1 MSKSKRH
8 HYIPQFLIKNFADN
22 DGLLYVYNKQ
32 ENRIIGKK
40 QSPKSIFFEND
51 RNTVTFGG
59 KFELD
64 NLEKLYS
71 ALDGKLAVDVKN
83 ILKNKT
89 ISAEELVSITLLA
102 TMLKWR
108 TPSSDKEFNRLKENI
123 TKEDLSI
130 DIRLKD
136 SVESSS
142 KEEISHILN
151 SDIFKETKRILLSI
165 LPLLNE
171 DKLLDIHN
179 NSFVYTN
186 ELFPGLIGDNPIIER
201 SNLNYRSI
209 ENFIFPLSTYETF
222 IYNKIDSDKRI
233 NALFNIHKDLA
244 IIHLSKKYV
253 ACKSKSQLEKIVQ
266 FYNVLKQGN
275 KVNYIIPNLFKLLDI

>member
-8 HYIPQFLIKNFADN
+8 HYIPQFLIKNFTDD

-32 ENRIIGKK
+32 EDRIIGKK

-51 RNTVTFGG
+51 RNTVTFAE
-59 KFELD
+59 KFDLD
-64 NLEKLYS
+64 NLEQLYS
-71 ALDGKLAVDVKN
+71 ALDGRLAIDVRN
-83 ILKNKT
+83 VLKNKT
-89 ISAEELVSITLLA
+89 VSPEELVSIALLA
-102 TMLKWR
+102 IMLKWR
-108 TPSSDKEFNRLKENI
+108 TPSSDKEFNILKEDI

-136 SVESSS
+136 SAESSS
-142 KEEISHILN
+142 QEEISHILN

-179 NSFVYTN
+179 NSFIYTN

-201 SNLNYRSI
+201 CNLNYRNI
-209 ENFIFPLSTYETF
+209 ENFIFPLGRYETF
-222 IYNKIDSDKRI
+222 IYNKRDSDKGL
-233 NALFNIHKDLA
+233 NAFFNIQKDLA
-244 IIHLSKKYV
+244 IIHLSEKYV

-266 FYNVLKQGN
+266 MYNIVKQEN
-275 KVNYIIPNLFKLLDI
+275 KVNSIIPNLFKFLDM